1 MIKKLLGKLTKE
13 DFLSIREFTHK
24 QYRKAAKSEHV
35 ILRFITGMEVFML
48 IFGYFNYNHKN
59 PLMKVY
65 MSLYAILAVA
75 SLGTDLVLSAAER
88 NPALY
93 ERRRL
98 SLVGYTYHTLIV
110 AWGLTITTLDV
121 RHGGGSYWVAATVMM
136 AVSVFLNLNPFH
148 SVAVIISA
156 GIYLCYL
163 SCDTNGGFSTGIMNI
178 IIFILIDVTVIL
190 KNYFTL
196 YNNMYME
203 TKLKELSMRDGL
215 TGLNNRRALDERI
228 AENDFEGVKAIAIT
242 DIDDF
247 KQINDTGGHVNGDN
261 ALLRVTAL
269 FREYFNDRELIRYGG
284 DEFLI
289 LSSFDDKETL
299 ERLKKVNRRLSRV
312 PGDVPL
318 HISGGISVPEPMVQ
332 ITDTI
337 KMADALLYDAKREG
351 KGRFFTSK

>member
-1 MIKKLLGKLTKE
+1 MIKKLLGKFTKE

-35 ILRFITGMEVFML
+35 ILRFIMGMEVFML
-48 IFGYFNYNHKN
+48 AFGYFNYNHKN

-65 MSLYAILAVA
+65 MSLYAILALA

-88 NPALY
+88 NTSLY
-93 ERRRL
+93 ERKRL
-98 SLVGYTYHTLIV
+98 SLVGYGYHTLIV

-148 SVAVIISA
+148 STAVIISA

-163 SCDTNGGFSTGIMNI
+163 SCDTKGGFSTGMMNI
-178 IIFILIDVTVIL
+178 VIFILIDVTVIL

-215 TGLNNRRALDERI
+215 TGLNNRRALEERI
-228 AENDFEGVKAIAIT
+228 TENDFEGVKAVAII

-247 KQINDTGGHVNGDN
+247 KAINDTGGHGSGDE

-289 LSSFDDKETL
+289 LSSFEDQETL
-299 ERLKKVNRRLSRV
+299 ERLKKVNRRLSRLSGEI
-312 PGDVPL
+312 PI
-318 HISGGISVPEPMVQ
+318 HISGGIAVPEPMVL

-337 KMADALLYDAKREG
+337 KMADALLYDAKRKG

>member
-1 MIKKLLGKLTKE
+1 MIKKLLAKFTKE
-13 DFLSIREFTHK
+13 DFISITEFTHK
-24 QYRKAAKSEHV
+24 QYKKAAKSEHV
-35 ILRFITGMEVFML
+35 ILRFIIGMEVFML
-48 IFGYFNYNHKN
+48 IFGYFNYNHQN

-65 MSLYAILAVA
+65 MSLYAILALA
-75 SLGTDLVLSAAER
+75 SLGTDLVLSAAEK

-93 ERRRL
+93 DRKRL
-98 SLVGYTYHTLIV
+98 SLVGYGYHTLIV
-110 AWGLTITTLDV
+110 AWGCTITTYDV

-136 AVSVFLNLNPFH
+136 AVSVFLNLNPIH
-148 SVAVIISA
+148 STAVVVSA
-156 GIYLCYL
+156 GAYLCYL
-163 SCDTNGGFSTGIMNI
+163 SCDTNGGFSTGMMNI
-178 IIFILIDVTVIL
+178 IIFILIDVTVIM

-203 TKLKELSMRDGL
+203 NKLKELSMRDGL
-215 TGLNNRRALDERI
+215 TGLHNRRALEEKIVED
-228 AENDFEGVKAIAIT
+228 DFEGIKSVAII

-247 KQINDTGGHVNGDN
+247 KVINDTGGHENGDN

-269 FREYFNDRELIRYGG
+269 FREYFSDKELIRYGG

-312 PGDVPL
+312 PGDVPI
-318 HISGGISVPEPMVQ
+318 HISGGIAVPEPMVA

-337 KMADALLYDAKREG
+337 KMADALLYDAKRKG